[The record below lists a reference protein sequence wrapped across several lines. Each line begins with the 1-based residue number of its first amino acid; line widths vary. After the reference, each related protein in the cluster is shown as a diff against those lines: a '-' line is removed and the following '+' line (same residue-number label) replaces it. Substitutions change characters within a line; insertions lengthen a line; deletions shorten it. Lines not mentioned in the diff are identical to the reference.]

1 MWHFTPILSSF
12 QTMPLDFLTS
22 EFYSNRKDEI
32 EERIEWVAR
41 ATPTDL
47 ISVIRT
53 VWEKHEGTMVTG
65 VGWER

>member
-1 MWHFTPILSSF
+1 
-12 QTMPLDFLTS
+12 MPLDFLTPD
-22 EFYSNRKDEI
+22 FYSNRKDEI
-32 EERIEWVAR
+32 VERIEWVAR